1 MIRRRSRHL
10 GDLAAALVD
19 GELGHDARDRALGHL
34 AICSACRDEVAAQR
48 RLKGRLRGLAEPP
61 VDPGLAAALREVGDG
76 RAVPQRRRPRL
87 RAPRHRLR
95 LAAAGGLTLT
105 AATLGTA
112 LLAGGAADAPTV
124 RPPVD
129 RFVVEHLATTDQLP
143 LTGPDVGAAATVATN
158 PVP

>member
-19 GELGHDARDRALGHL
+19 GELGHDARDRALAHL
-34 AICSACRDEVAAQR
+34 ATCSVCRDEVAAQR
-48 RLKGRLRGLAEPP
+48 RLKGRLRGLAGPP
-61 VDPGLAAALREVGDG
+61 EDPRLLAALRDVGHG
-76 RAVPQRRRPRL
+76 RVLPQGRRARPH
-87 RAPRHRLR
+87 PRHPLR
-95 LAAAGGLTLT
+95 LAAAGGVTLT

-112 LLAGGAADAPTV
+112 LLAGGATDAPAV

-143 LTGPDVGAAATVATN
+143 LTEPDVGAVATAAGN
-158 PVP
+158 PQP